1 MNRILSELKRVPN
14 FVYGIILVLL
24 YLHILEIICFT
35 SQTLWEMV
43 QTLFM
48 TVAFGLI
55 TIFFFA
61 VYDMIVRWKK
71 S

>member
-1 MNRILSELKRVPN
+1 MTRILSELKRIPN
-14 FVYGIILVLL
+14 IVYGILLVLI

-43 QTLFM
+43 QALFM
-48 TVAFGLI
+48 SIAFGLI

-61 VYDMIVRWKK
+61 VYDLIVRWKK

>member
-1 MNRILSELKRVPN
+1 MTRILSELKRIPN
-14 FVYGIILVLL
+14 IVYGILLVLI

-48 TVAFGLI
+48 SIAFGLI

-61 VYDMIVRWKK
+61 VYDLIVRWKK

>member
-1 MNRILSELKRVPN
+1 MSRILSELKRIPN
-14 FVYGIILVLL
+14 IVYGILLVLI

-48 TVAFGLI
+48 SVAFGLI

>member
-71 S
+71 Y